1 MKNKEVVS
9 AVVGASFFALPYIG
23 LSVALAPALVIGCAA
38 FGASELV
45 LSSFK
50 GKESLKDSNRSLY
63 QKVQTARRQ
72 NKEILN
78 LIPKVESGDTRKN
91 LNEIHSTVDKILTT
105 IENNP
110 KKADRLNNFF
120 DYYLPV
126 LIKIVTRYDEVENQK
141 LVSKEGKDFMNKAD
155 KMIEGTNNA
164 FESILSS
171 LYQKDIMDADAD
183 MKVYNM
189 MLKAD
194 GIVEDNLIMKGSDS
208 DEK

>member
-9 AVVGASFFALPYIG
+9 AVVGASFFALPYLG
-23 LSVALAPALVIGCAA
+23 LSIALAPALVIGCAA

-50 GKESLKDSNRSLY
+50 GKETLKDTNRTLY
-63 QKVQTARRQ
+63 QKIQTARRQ
-72 NKEILN
+72 NKEILS

-91 LNEIHSTVDKILTT
+91 LNEIHTTVDKIITT

-110 KKADRLNNFF
+110 NKADRLNNFF
-120 DYYLPV
+120 NYYLPV
-126 LIKIVTRYDEVENQK
+126 LIKIVNRYDEVENQK
-141 LVSKEGKDFMNKAD
+141 LLSKEGKDFMKKAD

-194 GIVEDNLIMKGSDS
+194 GIVEDNLIMKGSDNN
-208 DEK
+208 EE

>member
-9 AVVGASFFALPYIG
+9 AVVGASFFALPYLG

-63 QKVQTARRQ
+63 QRVQIARRQ
-72 NKEILN
+72 NKEILS

-126 LIKIVTRYDEVENQK
+126 LIKIVNRYDEVENQK

-155 KMIEGTNNA
+155 KMIEGTNKA

-194 GIVEDNLIMKGSDS
+194 GIVEDNLIMKGSDN

>member
-9 AVVGASFFALPYIG
+9 AVVGASFFAVPYLG
-23 LSVALAPALVIGCAA
+23 LSIALAPALVIGAAA

-50 GKESLKDSNRSLY
+50 SKETLKDTNRTLY
-63 QKVQTARRQ
+63 QKIQDARRQ
-72 NKEILN
+72 NKEILI
-78 LIPKVESGDTRKN
+78 LIPKVESDDTRKN

-105 IENNP
+105 IEKSP
-110 KKADRLNNFF
+110 SKANRLNNFF
-120 DYYLPV
+120 EYYLPV
-126 LIKIVTRYDEVENQK
+126 LIKIVNRYDEVENQK
-141 LVSKEGKDFMNKAD
+141 LVSKEGKDFMKKAD

-183 MKVYNM
+183 MKVYDM

-194 GIVEDNLIMKGSDS
+194 GITGDNLIMKGSDNN
-208 DEK
+208 EE

>member
-23 LSVALAPALVIGCAA
+23 LSVALAPALAIGVAA

-50 GKESLKDSNRSLY
+50 GKDSLKDTNRSLY

-72 NKEILN
+72 NKEILS

-110 KKADRLNNFF
+110 SKANRLNNFF
-120 DYYLPV
+120 FFYLPV
-126 LIKIVTRYDEVENQK
+126 LIKIVNRYDEVENQK
-141 LVSKEGKDFMNKAD
+141 LVSKEGKEFMIKAD
-155 KMIEGTNNA
+155 KMIEGTSSA

-183 MKVYNM
+183 MKVYDM

-194 GIVEDNLIMKGSDS
+194 GITGDNLIMKGSEN